1 MLKSQIQV
9 WLGTKASSLCLPEY
23 LEERLPAGQ
32 LPEVTAS
39 GLDGS
44 LDGGVCPPQ
53 QHVMVTQGP
62 PKSPTIADS
71 LYALSNQRV
80 QREDGLFGEEEK

>member
-1 MLKSQIQV
+1 MLNSQIQV
-9 WLGTKASSLCLPEY
+9 WLGTKASSLYLPQY
-23 LEERLPAGQ
+23 LEEW

-44 LDGGVCPPQ
+44 PDGEVCPLQ
-53 QHVMVTQGP
+53 QHVMVAQGP

-71 LYALSNQRV
+71 LCALSNQRA
-80 QREDGLFGEEEK
+80 QREYGLFGEEER